1 MGFMDKLRDTAQ
13 KGVDAAQKG
22 ASEAREKAS
31 EMSLK
36 RKFNQSA
43 EQLGL
48 LVFRQREGEAAL
60 DHHIDPASSE
70 RRGIRAAPDMRQPR
84 RTTPHS

>member
-1 MGFMDKLRDTAQ
+1 MGFMDKIRDTAQ
-13 KGVDAAQKG
+13 KGVDVAQKG

-36 RKFNQSA
+36 RKFNASA

-48 LVFRQREGEAAL
+48 LVFRQRDGEAGLEADIDRVVSEMRGIGAELDAL
-60 DHHIDPASSE
+60 DED
-70 RRGIRAAPDMRQPR
+70 
-84 RTTPHS
+84 

>member
-1 MGFMDKLRDTAQ
+1 MGFMDKIRDTAQ

-22 ASEAREKAS
+22 AADAREKAS

-36 RKFNQSA
+36 RKFNASA

-48 LVFRQREGEAAL
+48 LVFRQREGEAGLEADIERLVSEMRGIGAELDAL
-60 DHHIDPASSE
+60 D
-70 RRGIRAAPDMRQPR
+70 G
-84 RTTPHS
+84 

>member
-1 MGFMDKLRDTAQ
+1 MGFMDKVRETAQ

-22 ASEAREKAS
+22 AAEAREKAS

-36 RKFNQSA
+36 RRFNASA

-48 LVFRQREGEAAL
+48 LVYRQREGEAGLEADIDRLVSEMRGIAAELDAL
-60 DHHIDPASSE
+60 DE
-70 RRGIRAAPDMRQPR
+70 
-84 RTTPHS
+84 